1 MTPAL
6 TSRLDGVLAAFDQ
19 ANRRL
24 VARLSG
30 ASGAE
35 AVQASESG
43 GWTPAQIGAHVAAF
57 NSLLAG
63 VVSGDAPGAQPAPD
77 GFAET
82 PWADLTVA
90 LQGRLETPD
99 LLQPPSD
106 VTREAALQALAEGA
120 AQVAA
125 AFGGLTEARARLTFT
140 YAPVGTLTL
149 PQVGEWMTAH
159 TIRHN
164 AQLKRVLGR

>member
-1 MTPAL
+1 MTPAPA
-6 TSRLDGVLAAFDQ
+6 SRLEGILAAFDQ

-30 ASGAE
+30 ASDAE
-35 AVQASESG
+35 AVQVPDGG

-57 NSLLAG
+57 NSLLAS
-63 VVSGDAPGAQPAPD
+63 VVSGAAPGAEQASD
-77 GFAET
+77 GFVET
-82 PWADLTVA
+82 PWAEKLPG
-90 LQGRLETPD
+90 LQGRLEAPG
-99 LLQPPSD
+99 LLQPPPG
-106 VTREAALQALAEGA
+106 VTKQAALQALADGA

-125 AFGGLTEARARLTFT
+125 AFGGLTEARARMTFT
-140 YAPVGTLTL
+140 YPRVGTLSL
-149 PQVGEWMTAH
+149 PQVGEWMIGH